1 MKNLIVLAMV
11 AAALTII
18 NGCQKDEL
26 VSQLADEQLQEA
38 VKPDVYLENGYL
50 AFKNMEAVDSVN
62 QMLGKMTPQ
71 EIEAWEKRMD
81 FKSAKTF
88 FEPIFNEAEKA
99 TTVEDILAFKEK
111 YKETLKWNENDP
123 TDYSFD
129 YPFYYTN
136 FVSLI
141 NKDVILKIVISLFK
155 YNKENRITI
164 LDGDITKLETA
175 LNLKNNSK
183 NILILNEKNNLKSVN
198 TLIGLTNFDGQ
209 YGNDGSP
216 DDDWC
221 NWSSSR
227 KMKTGLQFE
236 DFIYGSYYGGYDG
249 AYKIYLWQRAQKK
262 VLGIWKN
269 YSVRYRYGSMVY
281 KENNIIKAT
290 YGIVTTPSTQSTLF
304 EVYSTVVYTGLI
316 NPPQINVP
324 YPMYFAC
331 ITTNEDFGYYP
342 FGVVYNN

>member
-1 MKNLIVLAMV
+1 MV
-11 AAALTII
+11 ATVLTII
-18 NGCQKDEL
+18 NGCQEDEL

-62 QMLGKMTPQ
+62 QMLGKMTTP
-71 EIEAWEKRMD
+71 EVEAWEKQMN

-88 FEPIFNEAEKA
+88 FEPIFNESEKA
-99 TTVEDILAFKEK
+99 TTIGEILAFKEK

-136 FVSLI
+136 YVSLI
-141 NKDVILKIVISLFK
+141 NKDGIFKIGKSLFK

-175 LNLKNNSK
+175 LNLNDD
-183 NILILNEKNNLKSVN
+183 NIRILGKQNNLKSVN

-209 YGNDGSP
+209 YGEDGSP
-216 DDDWC
+216 LDDWC

-236 DFIYGSYYGGYDG
+236 DFIYQNYYGSYDG
-249 AYKIYLWQRAQKK
+249 SYKIYIWQRAQKK

-269 YSVRYRYGSMVY
+269 YSVRYRYGNMVY
-281 KENNIIKAT
+281 KENNIIKASIP
-290 YGIVTTPSTQSTLF
+290 GSITTPSTQSTF
-304 EVYSTVVYTGLI
+304 IEIYSAIVFTGLF
-316 NPPQINVP
+316 NPPPVTVP
-324 YPMYFAC
+324 YPMYFTC
-331 ITTNEDFGYYP
+331 YTTNEDFGYYP
-342 FGVVYNN
+342 FTVVYNN